1 MPHRA
6 ILSTAQRVTF
16 ETWCVGWCRL
26 PSIIPKATCW
36 SELCSTSYVNAV
48 SCIWQLAETLQ
59 AEAKRIKQALSMFTV
74 LGRALIDARARQHE
88 PWAVVEAAV
97 PWDQLC
103 AMIDGIETL
112 GQPRRLDPLGFI
124 KAYYPQIRRYAPAL
138 LEQFDFQAAPGGEEV
153 LAALDLLKEMN
164 ATGKR
169 KLPEDAPTSFVTAR
183 WEPFIRA
190 GEGLDRHYY
199 ELCALSAL
207 RDRLRS
213 GDIWVPGSCQY
224 RDFEHY
230 LLGKGAFAEL
240 RAANETPVAIETDFA
255 RYMRKL
261 TDHLINRL
269 DEIHS
274 LIKSGELDG
283 VDSGLPADDKQ
294 ALLTVILADGINL
307 GLTRM
312 VGAAPGSSFKRLSR
326 IADWHVREECYSR
339 ALAEIVNQHHR
350 AGLAGYWGDGT
361 TSSSDGQHF
370 PLGNTGR
377 ELGHRNPKYGSQP
390 VVVFYTHISDQYAPY
405 HSKCI
410 VTNARDATYVLDGLL
425 YHESDLVIEEHYTDT
440 SGFTDQ
446 VFGLCHL
453 LGFRFAPRI
462 RDIGERRLYPVG
474 DRHWWPRLEPTFG
487 ENIRLREIENH
498 WDDM

>member
-1 MPHRA
+1 
-6 ILSTAQRVTF
+6 
-16 ETWCVGWCRL
+16 
-26 PSIIPKATCW
+26 
-36 SELCSTSYVNAV
+36 
-48 SCIWQLAETLQ
+48 
-59 AEAKRIKQALSMFTV
+59 MFTV

-103 AMIDGIETL
+103 AMIDGIEIL

-183 WEPFIRA
+183 WEPFVRA

-230 LLGKGAFAEL
+230 LLGKGTFAEL

-255 RYMRKL
+255 RYMRKR

-274 LIKSGELDG
+274 LIKSGELDDVEITRDG
-283 VDSGLPADDKQ
+283 FSIRPYRGTPVPEAARAFVDRAYD
-294 ALLTVILADGINL
+294 
-307 GLTRM
+307 M
-312 VGAAPGSSFKRLSR
+312 LSR
-326 IADWHVREECYSR
+326 TKITDLLVEVDAWTGPSR
-339 ALAEIVNQHHR
+339 GR
-350 AGLAGYWGDGT
+350 ARG
-361 TSSSDGQHF
+361 
-370 PLGNTGR
+370 
-377 ELGHRNPKYGSQP
+377 
-390 VVVFYTHISDQYAPY
+390 
-405 HSKCI
+405 
-410 VTNARDATYVLDGLL
+410 
-425 YHESDLVIEEHYTDT
+425 
-440 SGFTDQ
+440 
-446 VFGLCHL
+446 
-453 LGFRFAPRI
+453 PR
-462 RDIGERRLYPVG
+462 V
-474 DRHWWPRLEPTFG
+474 
-487 ENIRLREIENH
+487 
-498 WDDM
+498 